1 MKEEKLIICYKLEN
15 YTDWHPLFSQSP
27 GYSAEMKRESLAA
40 YEFPNG
46 SEWQKL
52 INEGLFTIDEKF
64 DWTEFVETN
73 KNQVGLNNTSLA
85 FLLHLHSKII
95 LYIITNYLN
104 FIWLAVWYLTV
115 RILFLFVCAPSALD
129 VLCVAC
135 LSFL

>member
-64 DWTEFVETN
+64 D
-73 KNQVGLNNTSLA
+73 
-85 FLLHLHSKII
+85 
-95 LYIITNYLN
+95 
-104 FIWLAVWYLTV
+104 
-115 RILFLFVCAPSALD
+115 
-129 VLCVAC
+129 
-135 LSFL
+135 